1 MTIQGAQ
8 AAQDAARDWQAVR
21 ADGSIQ
27 YAPVSIPEKPVNEPP
42 EWLKALAEWL
52 EPLGRAL
59 GMNWHVLQ
67 WIMLGIAVLAVIWLV
82 WRMVEPLLGRVR
94 PPAADA
100 EPDWTPDREA
110 ALALLDDADALAAAG
125 RFDEAAH
132 LLLRRSVQ
140 HIAAARPDWV
150 HPASTARELAALPAL
165 PDRARSAFALITA
178 RVERSRYALRALDAA
193 DWHAAREAY
202 AAFAL
207 ERIAA

>member
-21 ADGSIQ
+21 GDSAIQ
-27 YAPVSIPEKPVNEPP
+27 YAPVPLPNQPVNEPP
-42 EWLKALAEWL
+42 AWLKALEDLL

-59 GMNWHVLQ
+59 GMNWHILQ
-67 WIMLGIAVLAVIWLV
+67 WILLGIAALAVIWLV
-82 WRMVEPLLGRVR
+82 WRMVEPLLTRVR
-94 PPAADA
+94 APAADTV
-100 EPDWTPDREA
+100 PDWTPDRDA
-110 ALALLDDADALAAAG
+110 ALALLGDADALAAAG

-132 LLLRRSVQ
+132 LLLRRSVHQ
-140 HIAAARPDWV
+140 IAAARPGWI
-150 HPASTARELAALPAL
+150 HPASTAREIAALPTL
-165 PDRARSAFALITA
+165 PDGARRAFGLIAA

-193 DWHAAREAY
+193 DWQAARDAY